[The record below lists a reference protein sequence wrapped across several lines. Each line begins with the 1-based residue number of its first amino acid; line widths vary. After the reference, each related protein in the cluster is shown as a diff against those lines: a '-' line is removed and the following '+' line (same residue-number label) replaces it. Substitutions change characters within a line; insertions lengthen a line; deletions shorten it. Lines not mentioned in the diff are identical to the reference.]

1 MHTTIRRVGAGTV
14 LLFLAGGL
22 VWAGAGPAVAEPAGC
37 YVDRGVTDAAALCHS
52 GEGASVLEAECLG
65 FFQPSERSGPVF
77 GYYSGFESRQTPVG
91 KPMRVTCVAD
101 GAVGIATLA
110 FLVPATTS

>member
-1 MHTTIRRVGAGTV
+1 MHTMKRRVGAGTV
-14 LLFLAGGL
+14 VSLLAGGL
-22 VWAGAGPAVAEPAGC
+22 VWVGAGPAAAEPEGC

-65 FFQPSERSGPVF
+65 FFLPSERSAPVF

-91 KPMRVTCVAD
+91 KPMRATCVSE
-101 GAVGIATLA
+101 GAVGVATLA
-110 FLVPATTS
+110 FIVPATS

>member
-1 MHTTIRRVGAGTV
+1 MHTMKRQLGAGAV
-14 LLFLAGGL
+14 LSFLAGGL
-22 VWAGAGPAVAEPAGC
+22 VCAGAGPAAAEPGGC

-65 FFQPSERSGPVF
+65 FFLPSERSTPVF

-91 KPMRVTCVAD
+91 KPMRVTCVSE

-110 FLVPATTS
+110 FIVPATS

>member
-1 MHTTIRRVGAGTV
+1 MHTMMRRVGAGTV

-22 VWAGAGPAVAEPAGC
+22 AWLGAGSAAAEPAGC

-65 FFQPSERSGPVF
+65 FFLPSERSGPVF

-91 KPMRVTCVAD
+91 KPMRATCVAD

-110 FLVPATTS
+110 FVVPATS

>member
-1 MHTTIRRVGAGTV
+1 MHTMMRRVGAGTV

-22 VWAGAGPAVAEPAGC
+22 VWAGSGPAGAEPAGC

-52 GEGASVLEAECLG
+52 GEGTSVLEAECLG
-65 FFQPSERSGPVF
+65 FFLPSAGSGLVF
-77 GYYSGFESRQTPVG
+77 GYYSGFQSRETPVG
-91 KPMRVTCVAD
+91 KPMRVTCVSD

-110 FLVPATTS
+110 FVVPATS

>member
-1 MHTTIRRVGAGTV
+1 MHSTTRRVGVGTV
-14 LLFLAGGL
+14 LLLFASSF
-22 VWAGAGPAVAEPAGC
+22 VWAAAPAEAEPAGC

-65 FFQPSERSGPVF
+65 FFLPSERSGPVF

-91 KPMRVTCVAD
+91 TPMRVTCVAD

-110 FLVPATTS
+110 FLVPAAAS